1 MHRVLVMLGLATI
14 VGTDAARADAGGM
27 PVEFAISAEEFLTP
41 GGTTLA
47 GLPPLLIKATLEGT
61 DSRYTLRDLELSIG
75 GIEATGELTVDATAS
90 RPKVTGRLTSGTLDL
105 SAMFPATAGANGPA
119 DRLFPTAELPL
130 KVPGGFDARI
140 ELRTSTLKLPKLD
153 LRDAEGVLA
162 LENATLSVDALRARI
177 AGGTVE
183 GRITLFGASDPPV
196 AELRAIFTGIAPEQV
211 EQVAASGTIRGAL
224 TDMTLN
230 LRGSGQSVAGM
241 LGSSNGEVLVSVGPG
256 EFGKAATGASLLDA
270 VFGVLRG
277 FNPLSVK
284 QDRTQLQCAVLN
296 FRVQDGVAANPTGVA
311 VQTDSFNVL
320 GGGTVDLKSEQ
331 IDLAGKPRRRKK
343 GMLGLL
349 GVEAAVSVGG
359 TLRKPEVTTGAS
371 VGAGTVGRVG
381 AAWMTG
387 GLTLIAEG
395 MLDQLKFGDDVCTL
409 ARAPVPAR

>member
-1 MHRVLVMLGLATI
+1 MHRVLVMLSLAAI
-14 VGTDAARADAGGM
+14 VGAVAARADAGGV
-27 PVEFAISAEEFLTP
+27 PVEFAISVEEFVTPAGTKLT
-41 GGTTLA
+41 GM
-47 GLPPLLIKATLEGT
+47 PPLLVKATLEGT
-61 DSRYTLRDLELSIG
+61 DTRYTLRDLELGIG
-75 GIEATGELTVDATAS
+75 GIEATGELTVDATAA
-90 RPKVTGRLTSGTLDL
+90 RPKVTGRLTSDTLDL
-105 SAMFPATAGANGPA
+105 SALLPATTGAKALP
-119 DRLFPTAELPL
+119 DRLFPTARLPL
-130 KVPGGFDARI
+130 KIPGGVDARI
-140 ELRTSTLKLPKLD
+140 ELRASTLKLPKLD

-230 LRGSGQSVAGM
+230 LRGSGQSVADM
-241 LGSSNGEVLVSVGPG
+241 LGSSNGEMLVSVGPG
-256 EFGKAATGASLLDA
+256 EFGEAATGASFLDA

-320 GGGTVDLKSEQ
+320 GGGTVDLKTER
-331 IDLAGKPRRRKK
+331 IDLAGKPKRRKK
-343 GMLGLL
+343 GVLGLL

-395 MLDQLKFGDDVCTL
+395 MLDQLKFGDDVCAV
-409 ARAPVPAR
+409 ARAPLPAR